1 MTSFWQ
7 NLRDLPASLSLS
19 GLMAGLLVVVTG
31 YSGPILLVL
40 AAAQAGNF
48 TDAQTASWI
57 MSCAIGNGIL
67 TILQSLY
74 YRQPITA
81 PWSTA
86 GLALLTTTLPNITV
100 EQAVGAYIVCAVM
113 IALIG
118 VSGLFGRAM
127 ALVPLPVVAGLIAG
141 ILLNF
146 GRGVYAAIGTAND
159 PVLVFAV
166 FAMIGIFFLLKRFG
180 FRAPTLGALLLGA
193 TIAILA
199 GKTDFSE
206 VRLEVVTP
214 LLFAPDFDLNVILTL
229 ALPSVALSLT
239 SQYAPGQAVL
249 RTSGYTP
256 PINAILRNTGIGS
269 VIIAFFG
276 GHGATLGA
284 LTAAIVASPESQ
296 PDPDK
301 RYASAVASGFFYIV
315 FGLFGTTIFALFAGL
330 PKVLVDV
337 VAGLALMGTIVSN
350 LAIATAD
357 TDGRDAGIAAFLCT
371 ASGMTFLGIAA
382 PFWGLVLGIAVY
394 AILKRNR

>member
-1 MTSFWQ
+1 MTSFLK
-7 NLRDLPASLSLS
+7 NVRDLPASLSLS
-19 GLMAGLLVVVTG
+19 GLLAGLLVVVTG
-31 YSGPILLVL
+31 YTGPILLVIV
-40 AAAQAGNF
+40 AAQAGNL

-57 MSCAIGNGIL
+57 LACAVGNGIL

-86 GLALLTTTLPNITV
+86 GVALLTTTLPNITI
-100 EQAVGAYIVCAVM
+100 EQAVGAYIVCAVI

-118 VSGLFGRAM
+118 MSGLFGRAM

-141 ILLNF
+141 ILYNF
-146 GRGVYAAIGTAND
+146 GKGVYAAIGATND
-159 PVLVFAV
+159 PILVGMVL
-166 FAMIGIFFLLKRFG
+166 AMIATFFVLKRFD
-180 FRAPTLGALLLGA
+180 FRAPTLGALLVG
-193 TIAILA
+193 TIIAVVA
-199 GKTDFSE
+199 GKTNFSD
-206 VRLEVVTP
+206 VRLEIATP
-214 LLFAPDFDLNVILTL
+214 IFFMPQFDLNTIITL
-229 ALPSVALSLT
+229 ALPSVALALT

-249 RTSGYTP
+249 RMSGYTP

-337 VAGLALMGTIVSN
+337 VAGLALTGTIISN
-350 LAIATAD
+350 LTTATSD
-357 TDGRDAGIAAFLCT
+357 PDGRDAGIAAFLCT

-382 PFWGLVLGIAVY
+382 PFWGLVLGMVIYAV
-394 AILKRNR
+394 LKRRA